1 MNTLLDQNGKI
12 LVPGIMDDVQPL
24 TNEELELYKDIDFDV
39 EAYREELGTNQLLYS
54 KKVNKEWFSV
64 IEIFFQIILSTDNT
78 KTDEF

>member
-1 MNTLLDQNGKI
+1 
-12 LVPGIMDDVQPL
+12 MDDVQPL